1 MYEFQAADLAKQRK
15 IDKMKEEE
23 GDETYIPPMYK
34 IILDDGSPGGLVRIF
49 LRLGFDAEVMGN
61 SEHITNNEIRES
73 DRDCKGVYANIY
85 KCYISSH
92 NV

>member
-1 MYEFQAADLAKQRK
+1 MAKQKK
-15 IDKMKEEE
+15 IDDIKKEEE
-23 GDETYIPPMYK
+23 GDETYIPPIYK

-61 SEHITNNEIRES
+61 SPQMTNNEVRES

-85 KCYISSH
+85 KYYISPH
-92 NV
+92 HV